1 MIDVEEL
8 EDENENR
15 KTYSYSNGAPL
26 VSDPENPEKTL
37 RYSRPSGYGK
47 VLDDEM
53 ALTEWRI
60 WKAMSGVAKSPALAA
75 EISATKDED
84 RLGKK
89 ALREKALDK
98 GTANEAADMG
108 TALHAMTHRMED
120 ETDVDFVPAEQYVQD
135 LDAYMTCLL
144 DYGLRSEMIE
154 VPLVN
159 DEFRAAGT
167 ADRIFVLTKPLVTPD
182 GTTLEP
188 GTLVLGD
195 IKTGKKMD
203 FSLPGYA
210 IQMALYAQGTLYDVV
225 TNRRLPTPKINSDW
239 TILIH
244 LPVGQAKC
252 ELLWLSIEIGN
263 YGAWLAHEIKEW
275 RKKWKNG
282 TYDGVPIAA
291 PLIDVEAAVTE
302 AFDATPEIPVEIVG
316 QMVAYCQARISQAG
330 AHEAARK
337 WLTLKWPAGVP
348 TPKQG
353 LAVPSDIVKVLDLL
367 DKIEAEFSLP
377 FMPDP
382 RGSDGHK
389 GKIDRSNERQLL
401 DTQGT

>member
-1 MIDVEEL
+1 MIDVDEL
-8 EDENENR
+8 DDENEQR
-15 KTYSYSNGAPL
+15 KTYRYANGSPM
-26 VSDPENPEKTL
+26 VSDPENPEKML

-47 VLDDEM
+47 SLDDEM

-60 WKAMSGVAKSPALAA
+60 WKAMTGVAGSPALAA
-75 EISATKDED
+75 EIVATKDED

-120 ETDVDFVPAEQYVQD
+120 PTDVDFQPAEQYVPD
-135 LDAYMTCLL
+135 LDAYMTCLQT
-144 DYGLRSEMIE
+144 YGLVSEMIE

-159 DEFRAAGT
+159 DDYRAAGT
-167 ADRIFVLTKPLVTPD
+167 ADRIFRLTKPLVDPD
-182 GTTLEP
+182 GNTLEM

-203 FSLPGYA
+203 FSLPGYC

-225 TNRRLPTPKINSDW
+225 TNRRLPTPPINNEW

-252 ELLWLSIEIGN
+252 ELLWCSIEIGN
-263 YGAWLAHEIKEW
+263 YGAWIAHEIKEW

-282 TYDGVPIAA
+282 TYDAVPIL
-291 PLIDVEAAVTE
+291 PPVMPVEAIAE
-302 AFDATPEIPVEIVG
+302 AFDAAPEIPEAMIPA
-316 QMVAYCQARISQAG
+316 MVAFCQARITQAG
-330 AHEAARK
+330 QHEAARK

-353 LAVPSDIVKVLDLL
+353 LIVPSDIVQVLDLL

-377 FMPDP
+377 FLPDP
-382 RGSDGHK
+382 RGNEGHRS
-389 GKIDRSNERQLL
+389 KIDRSNERQLL
-401 DTQGT
+401 DTPGL

>member
-8 EDENENR
+8 EDENESR
-15 KTYSYSNGAPL
+15 KTYSYTNGAPL
-26 VSDPENPEKTL
+26 VSDPENPDKML

-60 WKAMSGVAKSPALAA
+60 WKAMNGVATSPALAA
-75 EISATKDED
+75 EVVATKDED

-108 TALHAMTHRMED
+108 TALHAMTHRTED
-120 ETDVDFVPAEQYVQD
+120 DTDVDFAPAEQYVPD
-135 LDAYMTCLL
+135 LDAYMNCLRQ
-144 DYGLRSEMIE
+144 YGLVSEMIE

-167 ADRIFVLTKPLVTPD
+167 ADRIFRLTKALTAPD
-182 GTTLEP
+182 GSIIDA

-195 IKTGKKMD
+195 IKTGKKLD

-225 TNRRLPTPKINSDW
+225 TNRRLPTPKINNEW

-282 TYDGVPIAA
+282 TYDGVPIPV
-291 PLIDVEAAVTE
+291 PLYTEAAIAE
-302 AFDATPEIPVEIVG
+302 AFDAVPEIPEEIVP

-353 LAVPSDIVKVLDLL
+353 LAIPSDIVKVLDLL

-382 RGSDGHK
+382 RGSEGHR